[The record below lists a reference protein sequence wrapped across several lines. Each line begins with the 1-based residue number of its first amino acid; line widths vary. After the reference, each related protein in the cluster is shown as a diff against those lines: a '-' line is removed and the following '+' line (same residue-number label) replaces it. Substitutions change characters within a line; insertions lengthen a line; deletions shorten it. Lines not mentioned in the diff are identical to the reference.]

1 MLLQKDS
8 LMSSFFQFESDF
20 VDSLRCIPM
29 IVRFKL
35 DTCGVKLKL
44 HQWNKF
50 TEADRLQTVETPCTT
65 EAEIRNYHDLL
76 HRLVEQRTG
85 EQATDLAIDENPP
98 WNHAETIPASV
109 AQKAEEVGITI
120 APSEWAA
127 LTPIQRFV
135 LIKLSRSSHENANFL
150 PAVKEFNLV

>member
-1 MLLQKDS
+1 
-8 LMSSFFQFESDF
+8 MSAFFQFESDF

-29 IVRFKL
+29 IVRYKL

-50 TEADRLQTVETPCTT
+50 SESDRQRTVDAPCSTED
-65 EAEIRNYHDLL
+65 EIRKYRELL
-76 HRLVEQRTG
+76 HQLIEQRTG
-85 EQATDLAIDENPP
+85 ETATDLAIDENPP
-98 WNHAETIPASV
+98 WNDTVNIPESVTEQAEKVGVTITRS
-109 AQKAEEVGITI
+109 QWEL
-120 APSEWAA
+120 

-150 PAVKEFNLV
+150 PAVKEFQVDAAD

>member
-1 MLLQKDS
+1 
-8 LMSSFFQFESDF
+8 MSPFFQFEADF

-29 IVRFKL
+29 IVRYKL

-50 TEADRLQTVETPCTT
+50 TESDRQKTVALPCTT
-65 EAEIRNYHDLL
+65 EDEIRNYHDLL
-76 HRLVEQRTG
+76 HDLIKERTG
-85 EQATDLAIDENPP
+85 ETATDLAIEPNPA
-98 WNHAETIPASV
+98 WNDTTVIPESV
-109 AQKAEEVGITI
+109 NTKAKEIGITI
-120 APSEWAA
+120 TQTQWES

-150 PAVKEFNLV
+150 PAVKEFHLA

>member
-1 MLLQKDS
+1 MNP
-8 LMSSFFQFESDF
+8 FFQFESDF

-29 IVRFKL
+29 IVRYKL

-50 TEADRLQTVETPCTT
+50 TESDRQKTIELPCTT
-65 EAEIRNYHDLL
+65 EDEIRNYHDLL
-76 HRLVEQRTG
+76 HDLIKERTG
-85 EQATDLAIDENPP
+85 ETATDLAIEPNPA
-98 WNHAETIPASV
+98 WNGATIVPESV
-109 AQKAEEVGITI
+109 NTKAKEVGITI
-120 APSEWAA
+120 TQAQWGS

-150 PAVKEFNLV
+150 PAVKEFHLA

>member
-1 MLLQKDS
+1 
-8 LMSSFFQFESDF
+8 MSPFFQFESDF

-29 IVRFKL
+29 SVRFKL

-50 TEADRLQTVETPCTT
+50 TEADRHQTIEAPCST
-65 EAEIRNYHDLL
+65 EAEICNYHDLL

-85 EQATDLAIDENPP
+85 EQVKDLEVDPNPP
-98 WNHAETIPASV
+98 WNHAETIPESV
-109 AQKAEEVGITI
+109 NQKAAEVGMTLTQ
-120 APSEWAA
+120 SQWAA
-127 LTPIQRFV
+127 LNPIQRFV

-150 PAVKEFNLV
+150 PAAKEFNLI

>member
-1 MLLQKDS
+1 MNP
-8 LMSSFFQFESDF
+8 FFQFESDF

-29 IVRFKL
+29 IVRYKL

-50 TEADRLQTVETPCTT
+50 TESDRQQTVELPCTT
-65 EAEIRNYHDLL
+65 ADEIRNYQDFL
-76 HRLVEQRTG
+76 HNLIKERTG
-85 EQATDLAIDENPP
+85 ETATDLAIDPAP
-98 WNHAETIPASV
+98 AWNDVTIVPESV
-109 AQKAEEVGITI
+109 NTKANEVEITI
-120 APSEWAA
+120 TQAQWES

-150 PAVKEFNLV
+150 PAVKEFHLA

>member
-1 MLLQKDS
+1 MS
-8 LMSSFFQFESDF
+8 LFFQFEADF

-44 HQWNKF
+44 HQWNKL
-50 TEADRLQTVETPCTT
+50 TEADRYQTIKTPCSS
-65 EAEIRNYHDLL
+65 ESEIRTYHDLL
-76 HRLVEQRTG
+76 HQLVEQRTG
-85 EQATDLAIDENPP
+85 ETATDLAIDPNPP
-98 WNHAETIPASV
+98 WNDENTIPESV
-109 AQKAEEVGITI
+109 TQKAKEVGVAI
-120 APSEWAA
+120 AQSQWAE

-150 PAVKEFNLV
+150 PAVKEFNLG

>member
-1 MLLQKDS
+1 
-8 LMSSFFQFESDF
+8 MSPFFQFESDF

-29 IVRFKL
+29 IVRYKL

-50 TEADRLQTVETPCTT
+50 SESDRQQTVDAPCST
-65 EAEIRNYHDLL
+65 EDEVRKYKELL
-76 HRLVEQRTG
+76 HQLIEQRTG
-85 EQATDLAIDENPP
+85 ETATDLAIDENPS
-98 WNHAETIPASV
+98 WNDVVNIPESVIQQAER
-109 AQKAEEVGITI
+109 VGVRIT
-120 APSEWAA
+120 PKQWQT

-150 PAVKEFNLV
+150 PAVKEFQLIPA

>member
-1 MLLQKDS
+1 
-8 LMSSFFQFESDF
+8 MSPFFQFESDF

-35 DTCGVKLKL
+35 DSCGVKLKL

-50 TEADRLQTVETPCTT
+50 SESDRQQTVDVPCNT
-65 EAEIRNYHDLL
+65 ENEIREYRNLL

-85 EQATDLAIDENPP
+85 ETATDLAIDDNPAWNDGENIPESVMSQ
-98 WNHAETIPASV
+98 AEKVGVTISPTQWKS
-109 AQKAEEVGITI
+109 
-120 APSEWAA
+120 
-127 LTPIQRFV
+127 LTPLQRFV

-150 PAVKEFNLV
+150 PAVKEFQLVSA